1 MKTSAFVDHPALTPL
16 LPHQKSYASNGLS
29 KLIQGENK
37 FQASSIEIYS
47 ALVSEKVGE
56 LDNSISSIRLAL
68 NFILGLDP
76 NLNAT
81 SEIYRYHYENFIF
94 RSVGIIDRTHR
105 LVGASLVLNA
115 KKYECTKGI
124 KYIQGYL
131 EEHNHPLIS
140 AALLAVT
147 NAVNLNKSPRNELIH
162 SAAFSS
168 RELSLF
174 SGVETIGLDTP
185 SDIDP
190 KKMMR
195 EYFVESGTEIAQTL
209 TEVIAAIHALL
220 ESLAN
225 IYETASS
232 THPA

>member
-1 MKTSAFVDHPALTPL
+1 MKTSEFVEHSALTPL
-16 LPHQKSYASNGLS
+16 LPHVKSYLLKGLS
-29 KLIQGENK
+29 EYKAGGSE
-37 FQASSIEIYS
+37 FPASSIERYA
-47 ALVSEKVGE
+47 ALVLEKVGE

-68 NFILGLDP
+68 NFILDLDP
-76 NLNAT
+76 APNAT

-105 LVGASLVLNA
+105 LVGASLAFDA
-115 KKYECTKGI
+115 KKYECTNGI
-124 KYIQGYL
+124 KYIQGCV
-131 EEHNHPLIS
+131 EHDHPPIS

-174 SGVETIGLDTP
+174 SGAEAFGLDTL

-190 KKMMR
+190 KKLMR
-195 EYFVESGTEIAQTL
+195 EHFAENGAEIAKTL
-209 TEVIAAIHALL
+209 AEVILAIHALL
-220 ESLAN
+220 ESLAK